1 MFYTQLLS
9 FLLSLVLI
17 IFYTLTFFR
26 LFLAVLGLCCCV
38 WAFSSGSGWRLFFVA
53 ACGLLIMVAS
63 FVAEHR
69 LLAHGLQHA
78 AQGLSSCRVLPQLLH
93 CMWDLSQTKD
103 LTHVSSIGRWI
114 LNHWTT
120 GETLFSFFNCLK
132 VFMKEESYK
141 KRTWLHVMQKNKCE
155 KVSAD
160 WWKHTI
166 KTSFH
171 SSVKKTVTA
180 SSLAKLPW

>member
-1 MFYTQLLS
+1 MPRIIELLRNFKKKKSRNQIRLSSLPWLQGCPEENFHPIGTHVLYSTLLS
-9 FLLSLVLI
+9 FLLSLALI

-63 FVAEHR
+63 FIAEHS
-69 LLAHGLQHA
+69 LLAHGLQYA

-93 CMWDLSQTKD
+93 CMWDLSQTND

-120 GETLFSFFNCLK
+120 GETLFSFFNCL
-132 VFMKEESYK
+132 
-141 KRTWLHVMQKNKCE
+141 
-155 KVSAD
+155 
-160 WWKHTI
+160 
-166 KTSFH
+166 
-171 SSVKKTVTA
+171 
-180 SSLAKLPW
+180 SLYERREL